1 MSEQVFSEV
10 PRVSRTEIRG
20 LVDVVLAMSLAGTT
34 VVVGKL
40 LSVRVPVF
48 LSMELSLCAALIAIL
63 PAQVV
68 RRRELK
74 LLTLRDLSYMFLQ
87 ALFGIVLFRGLTL
100 YGLRLTSAVSAGI
113 ITSAAPALMAVLA
126 ATVLRERIGRAG
138 AAGVGLCVAG
148 LLVVNLWGHAG
159 QAGPGYLA
167 GNLLV
172 LGATVCEA
180 LLTILRKSSGG
191 RVGSVTNTAVLIAMS
206 AVMSLPM
213 ALLDLRGFRLSQ
225 VDLVGWLSVVYY
237 GAVATNIAYIL
248 WGRGSLRI
256 SATMTGLATAAL
268 PVTALALSAI
278 VLGERLGPVHLLGC
292 AAVIAGIVIGRT
304 ATSPSPAGGS

>member
-1 MSEQVFSEV
+1 
-10 PRVSRTEIRG
+10 
-20 LVDVVLAMSLAGTT
+20 
-34 VVVGKL
+34 
-40 LSVRVPVF
+40 
-48 LSMELSLCAALIAIL
+48 
-63 PAQVV
+63 
-68 RRRELK
+68 
-74 LLTLRDLSYMFLQ
+74 
-87 ALFGIVLFRGLTL
+87 
-100 YGLRLTSAVSAGI
+100 
-113 ITSAAPALMAVLA
+113 MAVLA

-138 AAGVGLCVAG
+138 AVGVGLCVTG
-148 LLVVNLWGHAG
+148 LLVVNLWGHAA

-167 GNLLV
+167 GNFLV
-172 LGATVCEA
+172 LGATVCES

-191 RVGSVTNTAVLIAMS
+191 RVGSVTNTAVLITMS
-206 AVMSLPM
+206 AVMSLPL
-213 ALLDLRGFRLSQ
+213 ALRDLQGFRLPQ
-225 VDLVGWLSVVYY
+225 VDLVGWVSVIYY

-292 AAVIAGIVIGRT
+292 AAVIAGIIIGRT